1 MGTFKDILDTISG
14 IEGDV
19 VDFIVGGTKH
29 RSLAKSSLEG
39 TFNFPVIV
47 PDDLTIEDATLVSKA
62 LERQFASF
70 TLTVLTMN
78 PYLNTYGTTPSAEKY
93 LKKYHQ
99 NLDVRT
105 DMTDVLNV
113 VPRMMM
119 EAAEKLDVEYDT
131 LTECEQHIMFKIYE
145 GVNCMAVNKENLR
158 FNYTIEEVTESGIV
172 NDIFNTRPRILTEAD
187 APKTTINMGGVTQD
201 VNIEFG
207 DDLGHDIG
215 SSLGRSLNR
224 GQQAKASID
233 RKQLNH
239 QLDNDYKKA
248 NELVPTL
255 LHMRI
260 YPYDKSTNTQ
270 LDAIDFV
277 VGVKATLHPVTSEEM
292 ILNMARGIKND
303 SKFFNMIRW
312 TTGEI
317 RFMRDF
323 VFGVSELKL
332 DAKNT
337 GSTSSRWWTMLKRR
351 KGMAR
356 IKNVV
361 LPNKMLPNATIVMT
375 RDGVDAL
382 KKQFGYDL
390 DNVNMVYKLMEHYFL
405 IAFVIVDPGLQRV
418 QFLFDGKGEYE
429 VQTFAGLARENQV
442 DDKKF
447 KDMMNMLGRRM

>member
-1 MGTFKDILDTISG
+1 MGTFKDILDTLSG

-19 VDFIVGGTKH
+19 ADFVLGGTKH

-78 PYLNTYGTTPSAEKY
+78 PYLNTHGKTPSAEKY

-105 DMTDVLNV
+105 DSTDIFNTVT
-113 VPRMMM
+113 RMMT
-119 EAAEKLDVEYDT
+119 EAADKIGVEYDT
-131 LTECEQHIMFKIYE
+131 LTECEQHIMFKVYE

-158 FNYTIEEVTESGIV
+158 FNYSIQEVAESGIV
-172 NDIFNTRPRILTEAD
+172 NDIFNTRPRVLTEASD
-187 APKTTINMGGVTQD
+187 DDEIN
-201 VNIEFG
+201 VNIDAG
-207 DDLGHDIG
+207 DIKLNLGNIGQDIG
-215 SSLGRSLNR
+215 TSLGRTLNR
-224 GQQAKASID
+224 GQAPKAALD
-233 RKQLNH
+233 KKQLNH

-260 YPYDKSTNTQ
+260 YPYDKATNIA
-270 LDAIDFV
+270 LDAIDFI

-323 VFGVSELKL
+323 VLGVSELKL

-337 GSTSSRWWTMLKRR
+337 GSTTSKWWTMLKRR
-351 KGMAR
+351 RGMAR
-356 IKNVV
+356 IKNVI

-382 KKQFGYDL
+382 KKQYGYDL
-390 DNVNMVYKLMEHYFL
+390 NNVNLVYKLMEQYFL
-405 IAFVIVDPGLQRV
+405 VAFVIVDPGLQRV
-418 QFLFDGKGEYE
+418 QFLFDGKNEYE
-429 VQTFAGLARENQV
+429 IQTFAGLARENQV

-447 KDMMNMLGRRM
+447 KEMMNMLGRRM

>member
-1 MGTFKDILDTISG
+1 MGTFKDIIDTLAG
-14 IEGDV
+14 LEGDV
-19 VDFIVGGTKH
+19 VDFIVGGNKH
-29 RSLAKSSLEG
+29 RSLSKSSLEG

-78 PYLNTYGTTPSAEKY
+78 PYLSTYGTTPSAQKY

-105 DMTDVLNV
+105 DMTDILNV
-113 VPRMMM
+113 VPRMMT
-119 EAAEKLDVEYDT
+119 EAAEKLGVEYDT

-158 FNYTIEEVTESGIV
+158 FNYTIDEVTESGIV
-172 NDIFNTRPRILTEAD
+172 NDIFNTRPRILTEASD
-187 APKTTINMGGVTQD
+187 DEEIN
-201 VNIEFG
+201 VNVDTG
-207 DDLGHDIG
+207 DINIDMSDIGHDIG
-215 SSLGRSLNR
+215 SSLGRALNR
-224 GQQAKASID
+224 GQQSRASVD

-260 YPYDKSTNTQ
+260 YPYDKSTSTP
-270 LDAIDFV
+270 LDAIDFI
-277 VGVKATLHPVTSEEM
+277 VGIKATLHPVTSEEM

-323 VFGVSELKL
+323 VLGVSELKL

-337 GSTSSRWWTMLKRR
+337 GSTTSRWWTMLKRR
-351 KGMAR
+351 RGMAR

-361 LPNKMLPNATIVMT
+361 MPNKMLPNATIVMT

-382 KKQFGYDL
+382 KKQYGYDL
-390 DNVNMVYKLMEHYFL
+390 NNVNLVYRLMEQYFL

-418 QFLFDGKGEYE
+418 QFLFDGKNEYD

-447 KDMMNMLGRRM
+447 KEMMNMLGRRM